1 MEVWEQKRRL
11 GRIENDAPD
20 AHTLRTLLMAR
31 NP

>member
-1 MEVWEQKRRL
+1 MEMQKRRL

-20 AHTLRTLLMAR
+20 ARTLRTLLMAK